1 MKLLC
6 SLILIF
12 ITSFNVQAQAIN
24 GEFKPADTISQVK
37 EGDLF
42 EATLRFWPIEN
53 ADMGQFK
60 KLEKQVLFNA
70 YYMAQILS
78 LAPSDNNA
86 DVVELRALFIVKSSK
101 VQPVFNFKYNE
112 NVIQLSAG
120 ALKIDELKNKSD
132 NFFILDQSVNTSK
145 LWMIVAVIILL
156 LVVVAVI
163 KRQSIK
169 TFILKLRP
177 DQLKKARR
185 HYDELFRSADKR
197 SDFEHLYKEKEKWM
211 PLLTIKAP
219 AHLEFLKTLNQH
231 QFKKDW
237 HNEEYAE
244 VRASFDIIRRSF
256 EQ

>member
-12 ITSFNVQAQAIN
+12 IMSFNVQAQAIN

-101 VQPVFNFKYNE
+101 IQPVDSAQR
-112 NVIQLSAG
+112 IQSPLYRACCMR
-120 ALKIDELKNKSD
+120 
-132 NFFILDQSVNTSK
+132 QVN
-145 LWMIVAVIILL
+145 LL
-156 LVVVAVI
+156 
-163 KRQSIK
+163 
-169 TFILKLRP
+169 
-177 DQLKKARR
+177 
-185 HYDELFRSADKR
+185 RSSR
-197 SDFEHLYKEKEKWM
+197 
-211 PLLTIKAP
+211 
-219 AHLEFLKTLNQH
+219 LNGSC
-231 QFKKDW
+231 FP
-237 HNEEYAE
+237 
-244 VRASFDIIRRSF
+244 
-256 EQ
+256 

>member
-1 MKLLC
+1 MKFLC
-6 SLILIF
+6 SLIVCLVI
-12 ITSFNVQAQAIN
+12 SLNVSAQAIN
-24 GEFKPADTISQVK
+24 GEFKPAENLTQVK

-70 YYMAQILS
+70 YYLAQILTLGS
-78 LAPSDNNA
+78 SENNA
-86 DVVELRALFIVKSSK
+86 DVVELKGLFIVKSAK

-112 NVIQLSAG
+112 ANIQLSSG
-120 ALKIDELKNKSD
+120 ALKIDELNNKSE
-132 NFFILDQSVNTSK
+132 NFFVLDQSLNSSK
-145 LWMIVAVIILL
+145 LWMIVIAVALL
-156 LVVVAVI
+156 FVVAGFL
-163 KRQSIK
+163 KRESIK

-177 DQLKKARR
+177 DQLKKARK
-185 HYDELFRSADKR
+185 HYDEMFRSADKR
-197 SDFEHLYKEKEKWM
+197 SDFEQIYKEKEKWL
-211 PLLTIKAP
+211 PLLAVKAP

-237 HNEEYAE
+237 HNDEYAD
-244 VRASFDIIRRSF
+244 VRASFDIIKRSF